1 MKNFNPVRWQNFA
14 INKEV
19 KRIKKENSRT
29 FWNKVQFMTSIIV
42 VCLSMLLDSNT
53 IENKNARIYIAIG
66 MISVLLLVFIAPW
79 LYKLYKTR
87 RIATL
92 NYKDSDLIR
101 LFDEE
106 IIYNVI
112 IAYEFYKEKKNPE
125 VIIDN
130 DLVEFYNIEQSYYY
144 SKAIE
149 DLKKLDNRK
158 EILKDFIKEE
168 RIQNVLNLLKLLKKD
183 DQMKVSENI
192 NKYAVYLIG
201 DKDI

>member
-1 MKNFNPVRWQNFA
+1 MMRKN
-14 INKEV
+14 
-19 KRIKKENSRT
+19 
-29 FWNKVQFMTSIIV
+29 
-42 VCLSMLLDSNT
+42 
-53 IENKNARIYIAIG
+53 
-66 MISVLLLVFIAPW
+66 
-79 LYKLYKTR
+79 
-87 RIATL
+87 
-92 NYKDSDLIR
+92 
-101 LFDEE
+101 
-106 IIYNVI
+106 
-112 IAYEFYKEKKNPE
+112 
-125 VIIDN
+125 
-130 DLVEFYNIEQSYYY
+130 